1 MKAIAVVPGQKGSIH
16 FIEDAPDP
24 QPAAGEALVRV
35 LRVGLC
41 GTDAEISEGLY
52 GEAPAGSN
60 YLILGHENFGVVE
73 SVGSEVQGIKAGD
86 YVVASVRRPC
96 NECFNCLHGRAD
108 LCTSGK
114 YTERG
119 IKGRHGYMAERY
131 CESPDFLFKID
142 RAIREIGVLLEP
154 MTIVEKGVA
163 EGLGIQKGRL
173 PSKPRTAL
181 VMGAGPVGLLGAAA
195 LRVRDLETLVVSREP
210 ETDVRAQIAQAMG
223 CTYRSAETTPLD
235 QLGKQISAPDIILEC
250 TGSSAVGFAAMQ
262 MLAADGILCL
272 LSVTGGDKTELVHAA
287 EINRDLVLRNNVVFG
302 SVNASPVH
310 YRLAIR
316 ALKSAEKKWPGVLA
330 RLITN
335 RLPWTDYAQWFDR
348 QVQGIKS
355 TLEVSN
361 R

>member
-1 MKAIAVVPGQKGSIH
+1 MKAIAVIPGQKSSIH
-16 FIEDAPDP
+16 FIQDAPDP
-24 QPAAGEALVRV
+24 VPAAGEAVVRV

-52 GEAPAGSN
+52 GEAPGGSS

-73 SVGSEVQGIKAGD
+73 SVGSDVKGFKPGD

-96 NECFNCLHGRAD
+96 TECFNCQHGRAD
-108 LCTSGK
+108 LCTSGR

-131 CESPDFLFKID
+131 AESPEFLFKID
-142 RAIREIGVLLEP
+142 PSIRDIGVLLEP
-154 MTIVEKGVA
+154 TTIVEKGVSEA
-163 EGLGIQKGRL
+163 MGIQKRL
-173 PSKPRTAL
+173 PAKPRTAL
-181 VMGAGPVGLLGAAA
+181 VMGAGPVGLLAAAA
-195 LRVRDLETLVVSREP
+195 LRVRDLETVVVSREP
-210 ETDVRAQIAQAMG
+210 DSDPRAQIAQAMG
-223 CTYRSAETTPLD
+223 CAYRSVEATPLD
-235 QLGKQISAPDIILEC
+235 QLGKQISAPDVILEC

-302 SVNASPVH
+302 SVNASPAH

-316 ALKSAEKKWPGVLA
+316 ALKSAEKKWPGVLF

-335 RLPWTDYAQWFDR
+335 RLPWTDFAQWFNR

-355 TLEVSN
+355 TLEIAS
-361 R
+361 

>member
-1 MKAIAVVPGQKGSIH
+1 MMKAIAVIPGQQNSIH
-16 FIEDAPDP
+16 MQDAPDP
-24 QPAAGEALVRV
+24 TPAANEALVRV

-41 GTDAEISEGLY
+41 GTDAEINSGLY
-52 GEAPAGSN
+52 GEAPGGSD

-73 SVGSEVQGIKAGD
+73 SVGSEVKGIKPGD

-96 NECFNCLHGRAD
+96 SECFNCQHGRAD

-119 IKGRHGYMAERY
+119 IKGRHGYMAEHY
-131 CESPDFLFKID
+131 TESPEYLFKID
-142 RAIREIGVLLEP
+142 KSIQDIGVLLEP
-154 MTIVEKGVA
+154 MTIVEKGAA
-163 EGLGIQKGRL
+163 EAMQIQKRL

-181 VMGAGPVGLLGAAA
+181 VFGAGPVGLLAGAA
-195 LRVRDLETLVVSREP
+195 LRVRDIDTLVVSKEAD
-210 ETDVRAQIAQAMG
+210 TDPRAQIAKAMG
-223 CTYRSAETTPLD
+223 CRYFSVDGTPLD
-235 QLGKQISAPDIILEC
+235 QLGKQVPCPDIIMEC

-302 SVNASPVH
+302 SVNASPTH

-316 ALKSAEKKWPGVLA
+316 ALKTAQKKWPGVLA
-330 RLITN
+330 QLMTT
-335 RLPWTDYAQWFDR
+335 RLPWTDFAKWFNR
-348 QVQGIKS
+348 EVSGIKS
-355 TLEVSN
+355 TLEIAS
-361 R
+361 

>member
-1 MKAIAVVPGQKGSIH
+1 MKAIAVIPGQKDSIH
-16 FIEDAPDP
+16 FVTDAI
-24 QPAAGEALVRV
+24 QPKPGPREALVRV

-52 GEAPAGSN
+52 GETPSGSS

-73 SVGSEVQGIKAGD
+73 MVGSEVKGFKPGD
-86 YVVASVRRPC
+86 FVVASVRRPC
-96 NECFNCLHGRAD
+96 TECFNCQHDRAD
-108 LCTSGK
+108 LCTSGN

-119 IKGRHGYMAERY
+119 IKGRHGYMAEY
-131 CESPDFLFKID
+131 YTESPDFLFKID

-163 EGLGIQKGRL
+163 ESIEIQKRL

-181 VMGAGPVGLLGAAA
+181 VMGAGPVGLLAAAA
-195 LRVRDLETLVVSREP
+195 LRVRDLETIVVSREP
-210 ETDVRAQIAQAMG
+210 DSDPRAQIAQAMG
-223 CTYRSAETTPLD
+223 CTYRSVDNTPLD
-235 QLGKQISAPDIILEC
+235 QLGKQIAAPDVIMEC

-272 LSVTGGDKTELVHAA
+272 LSVTGGDQTELVHAS

-302 SVNASPVH
+302 SVNASPTH

-316 ALKSAEKKWPGVLA
+316 ALKAADKKWPGTLA

-335 RLPWTDYAQWFDR
+335 RLPWTDYAKWFNR

-355 TLEVSN
+355 TLEISS
-361 R
+361 

>member
-1 MKAIAVVPGQKGSIH
+1 MKAIAVIPGQKGSIH

-24 QPAAGEALVRV
+24 QPAPGEALVRI

-52 GEAPAGSN
+52 GEAPGGSN
-60 YLILGHENFGVVE
+60 YLILGHENFGIVE
-73 SVGSEVQGIKAGD
+73 SVGSEVKGIKPGD

-96 NECFNCLHGRAD
+96 TECFNCQHGRAD
-108 LCTSGK
+108 LCTSGN

-131 CESPDFLFKID
+131 TESPEFLFKID
-142 RAIREIGVLLEP
+142 RAIRGIGVLLEP
-154 MTIVEKGVA
+154 MTIVEKGVV
-163 EGLGIQKGRL
+163 EGLEIQKRL
-173 PSKPRTAL
+173 PSKPRTAM
-181 VMGAGPVGLLGAAA
+181 VMGAGPVGLLAAAA
-195 LRVRDLETLVVSREP
+195 LRVRDIETMVVSREP
-210 ETDVRAQIAQAMG
+210 DSDPRAQIAQAMG
-223 CTYRSAETTPLD
+223 CTYRAVDGTT
-235 QLGKQISAPDIILEC
+235 LGQIGKEITAPDIIMEC
-250 TGSSAVGFAAMQ
+250 TGSTAVGFTAMQ

-302 SVNASPVH
+302 SVNASPTH
-310 YRLAIR
+310 YKLAIR
-316 ALKSAEKKWPGVLA
+316 ALKAAEKKWPGTLA

-335 RLPWTDYAQWFDR
+335 RLPWTEYAPWFNR

-355 TLEVSN
+355 VLEVSS
-361 R
+361 

>member
-1 MKAIAVVPGQKGSIH
+1 MKAITVIPGQKNSIH
-16 FIEDAPDP
+16 FVSDAPDP
-24 QPAAGEALVRV
+24 QPGPGEALVRV

-52 GEAPAGSN
+52 GEAPGGSS

-73 SVGSEVQGIKAGD
+73 SVGSDVKGIKPGD

-96 NECFNCLHGRAD
+96 TECFNCLHGRAD
-108 LCTSGK
+108 LCTSGH

-119 IKGRHGYMAERY
+119 IKGRHGYMAEHY

-142 RAIREIGVLLEP
+142 RSIREIGVLLEP

-163 EGLGIQKGRL
+163 EALEIQKRL
-173 PSKPRTAL
+173 PAKPRTAL
-181 VMGAGPVGLLGAAA
+181 VMGAGPVGLLAAAA
-195 LRVRDLETLVVSREP
+195 LRVRDLETQVVSREP
-210 ETDVRAQIAQAMG
+210 DTDARAQIAKAMG
-223 CTYRSAETTPLD
+223 CVYRSVETTPLD
-235 QLGKQISAPDIILEC
+235 QLGRQISAPDIILEC

-287 EINRDLVLRNNVVFG
+287 EINRELVLRNNVVFG
-302 SVNASPVH
+302 SVNASPTH

-316 ALKSAEKKWPGVLA
+316 ALKAVEKKWPGVLA

-335 RLPWTDYAQWFDR
+335 RLPWTDYAQWFNR

-355 TLEVSN
+355 TLEIAG
-361 R
+361 